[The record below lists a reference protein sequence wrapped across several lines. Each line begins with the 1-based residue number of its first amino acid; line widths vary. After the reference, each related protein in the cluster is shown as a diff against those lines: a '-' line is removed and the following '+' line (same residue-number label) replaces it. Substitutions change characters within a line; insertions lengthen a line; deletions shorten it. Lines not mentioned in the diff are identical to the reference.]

1 MAESADVTVVI
12 TTYNREKLLGRA
24 IDSVLAQTYPQWE
37 LVVVDDASTDG
48 TPDLVNRY
56 KDDRIR
62 YIRHP
67 ENRGSSASL
76 NTGILSSEK
85 KYICILDS
93 DDEYVPTH
101 LEKHVNLI
109 KNAPSE
115 VGFVYCRIGEQ
126 QPDGSL
132 KPAHF
137 NLVRGHVY
145 KQALWQGYLAQMAS
159 LMVKRECFDAVG
171 VFDTQFPCFK
181 DDDICFR
188 LAKRYAVDYVPDIL
202 VIIHRDAPSQLTRDP
217 RKYAIGW
224 YSLLEKHGAD
234 ILTECGVDRLSRHY
248 VRAAWL
254 FLKARQPKMV
264 LRSFGKAY
272 QVYRDPLKFVSA
284 VFKGIK
290 EKIFKPRSEG
300 FSSHAD

>member
-1 MAESADVTVVI
+1 MPVSTDVTVVI
-12 TTYNREKLLGRA
+12 TTYNREKLLKRA
-24 IDSVLAQTYPQWE
+24 IDSVLAQTYPHWE
-37 LVVVDDASTDG
+37 LVIVDDASTDG
-48 TPDLVNRY
+48 TSDLVKQY
-56 KDDRIR
+56 PDERIH

-67 ENRGSSASL
+67 QNRGSSASL
-76 NTGILSSEK
+76 NTGILSSNK
-85 KYICILDS
+85 KYISILDS

-137 NLVRGHVY
+137 NLVRGRVY

-188 LAKRYAVDYVPDIL
+188 LAKKYAVDFIPEVL

-224 YSLLEKHGAD
+224 YYLLEKHGAD
-234 ILTECGVDRLSRHY
+234 ILAECGVDRLSRHY

-264 LRSFGKAY
+264 LRSFQNAY
-272 QVYRDPLKFVSA
+272 RLYRDPLKFVSA
-284 VFKGIK
+284 VCKGFK
-290 EKIFKPRSEG
+290 EKISKSRSEG
-300 FSSHAD
+300 TSSYAD

>member
-1 MAESADVTVVI
+1 MTNSADVTVVI

-24 IDSVLAQTYPQWE
+24 IDSVLAQTYPHWE
-37 LVVVDDASTDG
+37 LVIIDDASTDN
-48 TPDLVNRY
+48 TAELVQSY
-56 KDDRIR
+56 SDKRIR

-76 NTGILSSEK
+76 NTGILSSQK

-109 KNAPSE
+109 KNSPPE
-115 VGFVYCRIGEQ
+115 VGFVYCRIGEL

-137 NLVRGHVY
+137 NLVRGQAY

-159 LMVKRECFDAVG
+159 LLVKRECFDAVG

-188 LAKRYAVDYVPDIL
+188 LAKNFLVDYIPDIL
-202 VIIHRDAPSQLTRDP
+202 VIIHRDAASQLTRDP
-217 RKYAIGW
+217 DKYAIGW
-224 YSLLEKHGAD
+224 YSLLQKHHTD
-234 ILTECGVDRLSRHY
+234 ILTECGIDRLSRHY

-254 FLKARQPKMV
+254 FLKARRLKMAV
-264 LRSFGKAY
+264 KALQNAY
-272 QVYRDPLKFVSA
+272 HLYRNPLKFSFA
-284 VFKGIK
+284 VLNGVK
-290 EKIFKPRSEG
+290 EKMAKNRSEVNPN
-300 FSSHAD
+300 HAD